1 MKKMNKK
8 GFTLIEMLVV
18 IAIIAILVAI
28 IIPVISAATE
38 KAKESSDAANIRAA
52 IAQVSAEGLSKD
64 SATDVTVN
72 LTQTGEFDQAF
83 NKDKD
88 KIGGYSVSKFKGSE
102 VTVVVSWDATND
114 AVVVKVNG
122 AAIALG

>member
-38 KAKESSDAANIRAA
+38 KAKESADAANIRAA
-52 IAQVSAEGLSKD
+52 IAQVSAEGLSND
-64 SATDVTVN
+64 SATPVEVEI
-72 LTQTGEFDQAF
+72 TQSGSFDQAF
-83 NKDKD
+83 ESGD
-88 KIGGYSVSKFKGSE
+88 KIGGYDVSAFASKSK
-102 VTVVVSWDATND
+102 VVVSWDATND
-114 AVVVKVNG
+114 KVVLT
-122 AAIALG
+122 IS